1 MIKHNKNKNRV
12 LRSLQVDPRTYDD
25 FKITCTIEGK
35 YLGEVLSEL
44 MRYYIENHAKDWK
57 KSK

>member
-12 LRSLQVDPRTYDD
+12 LRSFQVDARTYDD

-35 YLGEVLSEL
+35 YLGEILSEL

>member
-1 MIKHNKNKNRV
+1 LTNFFERPDLVSGRHE
-12 LRSLQVDPRTYDD
+12 SHVDCT

-35 YLGEVLSEL
+35 YLGSVVNEL
-44 MRYYIENHAKDWK
+44 MKYYIENHAKDWK

>member
-1 MIKHNKNKNRV
+1 MIKQNKYKNRV
-12 LRSLQVDPRTYDD
+12 LRSFNVDPRTYDD

-35 YLGEVLSEL
+35 YLGDVLSEL

>member
-1 MIKHNKNKNRV
+1 MIKQNKYKNRV
-12 LRSLQVDPRTYDD
+12 LRSFNVDPRTYDD

-35 YLGEVLSEL
+35 YLGSVVNEL
-44 MRYYIENHAKDWK
+44 MKYYIENHAKDWK